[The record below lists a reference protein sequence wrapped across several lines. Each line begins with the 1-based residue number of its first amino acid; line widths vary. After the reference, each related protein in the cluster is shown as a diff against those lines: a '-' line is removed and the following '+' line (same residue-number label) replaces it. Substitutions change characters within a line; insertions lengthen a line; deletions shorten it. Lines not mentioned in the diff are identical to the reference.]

1 MYRQQIMFNK
11 FRKDFYRFLI
21 PVSFLTYPLLLIFSE
36 TVNAQ
41 TVQLTCY
48 VKTHVQRWE
57 NEDWSDI
64 NDQTWDL
71 EIDYNKNLVVRR
83 RNILYEGKNY
93 PLRWNYTIFTAD
105 QNKIVAFNYEDM
117 SSEKDGL
124 AAGSLTLDLIS
135 KKLTTANH
143 MNDERGFSF
152 SLHYGRCF
160 QK

>member
-1 MYRQQIMFNK
+1 MFNK

-21 PVSFLTYPLLLIFSE
+21 PVSFLTYPHLLIFSE

-57 NEDWSDI
+57 NEDWSDM

-124 AAGSLTLDLIS
+124 SAGSLTLDLIS

-143 MNDERGFSF
+143 MNDERGYSF